1 MMLLLDIKLKLS
13 IMKSL
18 KNLIVIL
25 LCLPLLTVN
34 AKTKNNQFKRSD
46 AGIRVGAAFGIP
58 AGAIPDGA
66 SGLPMPAVSLGMF
79 YSLKFTPKWSI
90 QIGAETYSM
99 KAKFNTPYSQFEYI
113 GNVEKYINGNVNSTR
128 VDTIFLDKATV
139 ENGMFNNKY
148 IAVPITANYHFRK
161 GWSFSFG
168 GYVAYNFKKQMEGT
182 ATEIAFGNRDDKS
195 ISVPVTGTMPFNE
208 SHQIK
213 DWDFGLNVGGN
224 YEMRSGINFDMRL
237 NAGMANIFVKE
248 FTAPPSA
255 YHNIVIQTTVGYRIG
270 GSRRI

>member
-1 MMLLLDIKLKLS
+1 
-13 IMKSL
+13 MK
-18 KNLIVIL
+18 KTIILIVIAL
-25 LCLPLLTVN
+25 ALVLNVEG
-34 AKTKNNQFKRSD
+34 KTKNSLKRSD

-79 YSLKFTPKWSI
+79 YSLKFTPKWSV

-99 KAKFNTPYSQFEYI
+99 KANFDTPYEDFEYI
-113 GNVEKYINGNVNSTR
+113 GNLGKYMPELFEDNGTIDTAFLKHAY
-128 VDTIFLDKATV
+128 VD
-139 ENGMFNNKY
+139 GGRFNNKY

-208 SHQIK
+208 SDKIK
-213 DWDFGLNVGGN
+213 NWDYGINVGGN
-224 YEMRSGINFDMRL
+224 YELKSGINFDMRI
-237 NAGMANIFVKE
+237 NAGLTDFFVKE

-255 YHNIVIQTTVGYRIG
+255 YHNIVIQTTIGYRIG
-270 GSRRI
+270 GTRRI